1 MFLSG
6 SKQNPVGIWSLLPH
20 SMSGFQHTIGSKCK
34 NWLLN
39 TFSLLWVL
47 LPVLVVEVDGTWG
60 QLLLSCLTSSSE
72 EQQEGIFWMNNGVM
86 EKQKGNLYV
95 VHLEES
101 LGGGNYTCHS
111 KSGSLLNYTVVLIK
125 EVKATRRKILLKN
138 NQGRPMFVPQPQ

>member
-1 MFLSG
+1 M
-6 SKQNPVGIWSLLPH
+6 
-20 SMSGFQHTIGSKCK
+20 IGSKCK
-34 NWLLN
+34 NWHLN

-72 EQQEGIFWMNNGVM
+72 EEGIFWMNNGVM
-86 EKQKGNLYV
+86 EKQKGNLYA

-125 EVKATRRKILLKN
+125 EVRATKRKILLKN
-138 NQGRPMFVPQPQ
+138 DQGRLMFVSQPQ